1 MLYLYINAYLLTK
14 PKCLIS
20 ESSKS
25 EEVSSDIKLATP
37 WGSQEIGWETC
48 WCKSW
53 TGADDGE

>member
-1 MLYLYINAYLLTK
+1 MTK